1 MVRSA
6 SRDTCTRDGSVK
18 FGTEEEAGGDL
29 PGEEDDEVDEL
40 GLERDASCGSRGRD
54 LVDQD
59 KDGREVRQVAE
70 QPKDVHPGSNGRGG
84 FDEVVLLG

>member
-1 MVRSA
+1 M
-6 SRDTCTRDGSVK
+6 
-18 FGTEEEAGGDL
+18 

-40 GLERDASCGSRGRD
+40 GLERDASRGSRGRD

-70 QPKDVHPGSNGRGG
+70 QPKDVHPGGSSSGG
-84 FDEVVLLG
+84 VRARWC